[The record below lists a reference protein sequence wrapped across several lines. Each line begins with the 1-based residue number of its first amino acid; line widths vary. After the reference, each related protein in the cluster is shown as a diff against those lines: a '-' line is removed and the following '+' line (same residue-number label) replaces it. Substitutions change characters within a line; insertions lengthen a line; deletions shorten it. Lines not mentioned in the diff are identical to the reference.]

1 MRSGSYDDILSEY
14 PRPQMRRTDYHMLNG
29 LWEYAFVPADGS
41 SSSEDPAHFTA
52 QGIIRVP
59 FSPEALLSRVHRRLE
74 PTEYLWYHRE
84 LSFSTEELSQKEENM
99 HCILHFD
106 AVDQEAT
113 VFLGTKQ
120 LGIHSGGYLPF
131 SLDITEYVNEDPVSL
146 YVKVRD
152 LTDTGYATRG
162 KQTLNRGALKAV
174 KLNTEVTLYTY
185 LNVRE
190 DAVDL
195 FGFATKAELETFKN
209 LISVSGV
216 GPKAGLAVLSELSPE
231 QVAMAIASD
240 DLKTIT
246 RAQGIGKKIAQRIVL
261 ELKDKLAKAAKED
274 SSFAQAAQNS
284 VNVSTGNVP
293 KAIEALG
300 VLGYSPS
307 DVSPVLAT
315 LDSALP
321 VEQLISLTLKQMG
334 RQ

>member
-1 MRSGSYDDILSEY
+1 
-14 PRPQMRRTDYHMLNG
+14 ML
-29 LWEYAFVPADGS
+29 YSV
-41 SSSEDPAHFTA
+41 
-52 QGIIRVP
+52 
-59 FSPEALLSRVHRRLE
+59 
-74 PTEYLWYHRE
+74 
-84 LSFSTEELSQKEENM
+84 
-99 HCILHFD
+99 
-106 AVDQEAT
+106 
-113 VFLGTKQ
+113 
-120 LGIHSGGYLPF
+120 
-131 SLDITEYVNEDPVSL
+131 
-146 YVKVRD
+146 
-152 LTDTGYATRG
+152 RG
-162 KQTLNRGALKAV
+162 KLIAIESNAAVVECGGVGYMCQTTMNTLKAV

-274 SSFAQAAQNS
+274 CSFAQAAQNS
-284 VNVSTGNVP
+284 VNVSAGNVP

>member
-1 MRSGSYDDILSEY
+1 
-14 PRPQMRRTDYHMLNG
+14 ML
-29 LWEYAFVPADGS
+29 YSV
-41 SSSEDPAHFTA
+41 
-52 QGIIRVP
+52 
-59 FSPEALLSRVHRRLE
+59 
-74 PTEYLWYHRE
+74 
-84 LSFSTEELSQKEENM
+84 
-99 HCILHFD
+99 
-106 AVDQEAT
+106 
-113 VFLGTKQ
+113 
-120 LGIHSGGYLPF
+120 
-131 SLDITEYVNEDPVSL
+131 
-146 YVKVRD
+146 
-152 LTDTGYATRG
+152 RG
-162 KQTLNRGALKAV
+162 KLIAIESNAAVVECGGVGYMCQTTMNTLKAV

-246 RAQGIGKKIAQRIVL
+246 RAQGIVL

>member
-1 MRSGSYDDILSEY
+1 
-14 PRPQMRRTDYHMLNG
+14 ML
-29 LWEYAFVPADGS
+29 YSV
-41 SSSEDPAHFTA
+41 
-52 QGIIRVP
+52 
-59 FSPEALLSRVHRRLE
+59 
-74 PTEYLWYHRE
+74 
-84 LSFSTEELSQKEENM
+84 
-99 HCILHFD
+99 
-106 AVDQEAT
+106 
-113 VFLGTKQ
+113 
-120 LGIHSGGYLPF
+120 
-131 SLDITEYVNEDPVSL
+131 
-146 YVKVRD
+146 
-152 LTDTGYATRG
+152 RG
-162 KQTLNRGALKAV
+162 KLIAIESNAAVVECGGVGYMCQTTMNTLKTV
-174 KLNTEVTLYTY
+174 KLNTEVMLYTY

-274 SSFAQAAQNS
+274 GSFAQAAQSS
-284 VNVSTGNVP
+284 VNVSMGNVP

-315 LDSALP
+315 LDSTLP

>member
-1 MRSGSYDDILSEY
+1 
-14 PRPQMRRTDYHMLNG
+14 MLYSVIGKLIAIESN
-29 LWEYAFVPADGS
+29 A
-41 SSSEDPAHFTA
+41 
-52 QGIIRVP
+52 
-59 FSPEALLSRVHRRLE
+59 
-74 PTEYLWYHRE
+74 
-84 LSFSTEELSQKEENM
+84 
-99 HCILHFD
+99 
-106 AVDQEAT
+106 AVVEC
-113 VFLGTKQ
+113 
-120 LGIHSGGYLPF
+120 GG
-131 SLDITEYVNEDPVSL
+131 V
-146 YVKVRD
+146 
-152 LTDTGYATRG
+152 GYMC
-162 KQTLNRGALKAV
+162 QTTMNTLKAV

-274 SSFAQAAQNS
+274 SSFAQVAQNS

>member
-1 MRSGSYDDILSEY
+1 
-14 PRPQMRRTDYHMLNG
+14 ML
-29 LWEYAFVPADGS
+29 YSV
-41 SSSEDPAHFTA
+41 
-52 QGIIRVP
+52 
-59 FSPEALLSRVHRRLE
+59 
-74 PTEYLWYHRE
+74 
-84 LSFSTEELSQKEENM
+84 
-99 HCILHFD
+99 
-106 AVDQEAT
+106 
-113 VFLGTKQ
+113 
-120 LGIHSGGYLPF
+120 
-131 SLDITEYVNEDPVSL
+131 
-146 YVKVRD
+146 
-152 LTDTGYATRG
+152 RG
-162 KQTLNRGALKAV
+162 KLIAIESNAAVVECGGVGYMCQTTMNTLKAV

-209 LISVSGV
+209 LISVSGE

-274 SSFAQAAQNS
+274 SSFAQVAQNS

>member
-1 MRSGSYDDILSEY
+1 
-14 PRPQMRRTDYHMLNG
+14 ML
-29 LWEYAFVPADGS
+29 YSV
-41 SSSEDPAHFTA
+41 
-52 QGIIRVP
+52 
-59 FSPEALLSRVHRRLE
+59 
-74 PTEYLWYHRE
+74 
-84 LSFSTEELSQKEENM
+84 
-99 HCILHFD
+99 
-106 AVDQEAT
+106 
-113 VFLGTKQ
+113 
-120 LGIHSGGYLPF
+120 
-131 SLDITEYVNEDPVSL
+131 
-146 YVKVRD
+146 
-152 LTDTGYATRG
+152 RG
-162 KQTLNRGALKAV
+162 KLIAIESNAAVVECGGVGYFCQTTMNTLKTV
-174 KLNTEVTLYTY
+174 KLNTEVMLYTY

-274 SSFAQAAQNS
+274 GSFAQAAQNS
-284 VNVSTGNVP
+284 VNVSMGNVP

-315 LDSALP
+315 LDSTLP

>member
-1 MRSGSYDDILSEY
+1 
-14 PRPQMRRTDYHMLNG
+14 ML
-29 LWEYAFVPADGS
+29 YSV
-41 SSSEDPAHFTA
+41 
-52 QGIIRVP
+52 
-59 FSPEALLSRVHRRLE
+59 
-74 PTEYLWYHRE
+74 
-84 LSFSTEELSQKEENM
+84 
-99 HCILHFD
+99 
-106 AVDQEAT
+106 
-113 VFLGTKQ
+113 
-120 LGIHSGGYLPF
+120 
-131 SLDITEYVNEDPVSL
+131 
-146 YVKVRD
+146 
-152 LTDTGYATRG
+152 RG
-162 KQTLNRGALKAV
+162 KLIAIESNAAVVECGGVGYMCQTTMNTLKAV

-274 SSFAQAAQNS
+274 SSFAQVAQNS

-300 VLGYSPS
+300 VLGYSPP

>member
-1 MRSGSYDDILSEY
+1 
-14 PRPQMRRTDYHMLNG
+14 ML
-29 LWEYAFVPADGS
+29 YSV
-41 SSSEDPAHFTA
+41 
-52 QGIIRVP
+52 
-59 FSPEALLSRVHRRLE
+59 
-74 PTEYLWYHRE
+74 
-84 LSFSTEELSQKEENM
+84 
-99 HCILHFD
+99 
-106 AVDQEAT
+106 
-113 VFLGTKQ
+113 
-120 LGIHSGGYLPF
+120 
-131 SLDITEYVNEDPVSL
+131 
-146 YVKVRD
+146 
-152 LTDTGYATRG
+152 RG
-162 KQTLNRGALKAV
+162 KLIAIESNAAVVECGGVGYMCQTTMNTLKAV

-261 ELKDKLAKAAKED
+261 ELKDKLVKAAKED
-274 SSFAQAAQNS
+274 SPFAQAAQNS

>member
-1 MRSGSYDDILSEY
+1 
-14 PRPQMRRTDYHMLNG
+14 ML
-29 LWEYAFVPADGS
+29 YSV
-41 SSSEDPAHFTA
+41 
-52 QGIIRVP
+52 
-59 FSPEALLSRVHRRLE
+59 
-74 PTEYLWYHRE
+74 
-84 LSFSTEELSQKEENM
+84 
-99 HCILHFD
+99 
-106 AVDQEAT
+106 
-113 VFLGTKQ
+113 
-120 LGIHSGGYLPF
+120 
-131 SLDITEYVNEDPVSL
+131 
-146 YVKVRD
+146 
-152 LTDTGYATRG
+152 RG
-162 KQTLNRGALKAV
+162 KLIAIESNAAVVECGGVGYMCQTTMNTLKAV

-261 ELKDKLAKAAKED
+261 ELKDKLAKVAKED

-315 LDSALP
+315 LDSTLP